1 MRGLKRLLLASVLCA
16 GYTQATWAIKA
27 YPHPIMM
34 RQPDG
39 TTLLVRIQGD
49 ENFHFVTTTDGFLL
63 NKDKK
68 GYFCYVDYDKKTQKK
83 VMTKQRAHNVDVRSD
98 KEKKLLESLAS
109 AKDATADILSRTSI
123 MKKAPNKFLSRRIV
137 APRKYAVETRSGEAT
152 VKESQYLVVL
162 VNFQDSV
169 LRHTQQDFDHWL
181 NQPGYSE
188 NGGTGSVKDYYRDN
202 SMGQFIPNFKV
213 VGPYTLSKPT
223 AYYGGNSSD
232 TNGTDT
238 NPRDMVKEAVELAKK
253 NNPDMDFRQF
263 DNDGD
268 GIMDNCYVIYAGY
281 SEASTAN
288 DDDIWPHSWYL
299 DDNTTIDGVLI
310 HDYSCSAELVGMPG
324 TPVVPSMDGIG
335 TFTHEFG
342 HVLGLKD
349 MYDTDDTSNG
359 KGIDPG
365 AYSLYASGSYNNDSR
380 TPPCLMAF
388 ERMQLGWMKEGED
401 IVEVKNPEDVT
412 LTTIA
417 DNKARFINCQPDRT
431 PGTGMEWF
439 ILENRQQTGWD
450 KYIPG
455 HGLLITHYDYT
466 DEMKKDWW
474 DINGPNN
481 SAKHRCMYI
490 VPADGIDNEVTRSGD
505 TYPGKSAN
513 TSFTDTTTPNSL
525 NWEKEP
531 VNVPITNIME
541 QDGNVMFQVN
551 GGTSKWN
558 FIKTLVPEKIY
569 DTQATFKANVESN
582 KVDVDEVGFCWKEG
596 ASADPTLSD
605 GVSAAGK
612 VEDIKNASFT
622 AKGLQPGTT
631 YSVRSYMKMSDGSMV
646 YGSPVPFTT
655 EWAYANVTLNTPFYQ
670 DFKQWSDGNP
680 DGWKIVDNNGDGTT
694 WFQDENQGAVHY
706 SLNYWNDADDYL
718 IGRRRIHVP
727 EKGTLFFTRGV
738 ITQEGGAIGVE
749 NLDVLVSTKT
759 NDINDFHVVKRFSFA
774 DYFGAQHME
783 EVDLSQFVGKDIYVA
798 FRVCS
803 ERLQNDLWLWDV
815 MVTQKLD
822 TPQNV
827 KLERT
832 ADNML
837 TASWSP
843 VAGAT
848 DYYLCLARETTKTN
862 SVSEFTPID
871 SYQNV
876 KGNVVLGTGS
886 VEFRGSGSVTTQDCP
901 EGITGCNFIVT
912 TSGPLGTSE
921 LSVEGTQDGKTW
933 TAVGA
938 KISLKE
944 YDSEGQEEQYK
955 DYLEG
960 KKYRQL
966 RFNFKHGGRNG
977 RIKYLTLIYN
987 DGKEYEKLAAGS
999 VGNATAVPIKNKED
1013 GEYDEGKY
1021 RVWVSSGWN
1030 GLYYDESVPAYYQ
1043 ASTSTA
1049 ITDVIGDS
1057 GISFSVNGGNVQ
1069 VNGIKPGYT
1078 VNCVSAAGIQLF
1090 SGVANSGSMSFQAPA
1105 GTGFAVIAVSGEG
1118 KTYRTKIIIR

>member
-1 MRGLKRLLLASVLCA
+1 MLIVVLSL
-16 GYTQATWAIKA
+16 
-27 YPHPIMM
+27 
-34 RQPDG
+34 
-39 TTLLVRIQGD
+39 TLFRSGQL
-49 ENFHFVTTTDGFLL
+49 
-63 NKDKK
+63 
-68 GYFCYVDYDKKTQKK
+68 
-83 VMTKQRAHNVDVRSD
+83 DVRYAEELGILAADQSIR
-98 KEKKLLESLAS
+98 KQIFAFLEG
-109 AKDATADILSRTSI
+109 
-123 MKKAPNKFLSRRIV
+123 N
-137 APRKYAVETRSGEAT
+137 
-152 VKESQYLVVL
+152 
-162 VNFQDSV
+162 
-169 LRHTQQDFDHWL
+169 
-181 NQPGYSE
+181 PG
-188 NGGTGSVKDYYRDN
+188 
-202 SMGQFIPNFKV
+202 
-213 VGPYTLSKPT
+213 
-223 AYYGGNSSD
+223 A
-232 TNGTDT
+232 
-238 NPRDMVKEAVELAKK
+238 
-253 NNPDMDFRQF
+253 
-263 DNDGD
+263 
-268 GIMDNCYVIYAGY
+268 
-281 SEASTAN
+281 
-288 DDDIWPHSWYL
+288 
-299 DDNTTIDGVLI
+299 
-310 HDYSCSAELVGMPG
+310 
-324 TPVVPSMDGIG
+324 PVVPSMDGIG

-388 ERMQLGWMKEGED
+388 ERMQMGWMKEGED

-417 DNKARFINCQPDRT
+417 NNKARFINCQPDRT

-541 QDGNVMFQVN
+541 QDGNVMFQVS

-569 DTQATFKANVESN
+569 DTQATFKANIESN

-596 ASADPTLSD
+596 ASADPSLTD
-605 GVSAAGK
+605 GVSGTGK
-612 VEDIKNASFT
+612 VEDIKDASFT

-631 YSVRSYMKMSDGSMV
+631 YSVRSYMKMSDGNVV

-738 ITQEGGAIGVE
+738 ITQDGGAICVE

-783 EVDLSQFVGKDIYVA
+783 EVDLSQFAGKDIYVA

-803 ERLQNDLWLWDV
+803 EKLQNDLWLWDV

-921 LSVEGTQDGKTW
+921 LTVEGTQDGKTW

-987 DGKEYEKLAAGS
+987 DGKVYEELAAGS
-999 VGNATAVPIKNKED
+999 VGNATAKPIKNKED

-1030 GLYYDESVPAYYQ
+1030 GLYYDESAPAYYQ

-1090 SGVANSGSMSFQAPA
+1090 SGVANSGSMNFQAPA
-1105 GTGFAVIAVSGEG
+1105 GTGFAVITVSGDG

>member
-1 MRGLKRLLLASVLCA
+1 
-16 GYTQATWAIKA
+16 
-27 YPHPIMM
+27 
-34 RQPDG
+34 
-39 TTLLVRIQGD
+39 
-49 ENFHFVTTTDGFLL
+49 
-63 NKDKK
+63 
-68 GYFCYVDYDKKTQKK
+68 
-83 VMTKQRAHNVDVRSD
+83 
-98 KEKKLLESLAS
+98 
-109 AKDATADILSRTSI
+109 
-123 MKKAPNKFLSRRIV
+123 
-137 APRKYAVETRSGEAT
+137 
-152 VKESQYLVVL
+152 
-162 VNFQDSV
+162 
-169 LRHTQQDFDHWL
+169 
-181 NQPGYSE
+181 
-188 NGGTGSVKDYYRDN
+188 
-202 SMGQFIPNFKV
+202 
-213 VGPYTLSKPT
+213 
-223 AYYGGNSSD
+223 
-232 TNGTDT
+232 
-238 NPRDMVKEAVELAKK
+238 
-253 NNPDMDFRQF
+253 
-263 DNDGD
+263 
-268 GIMDNCYVIYAGY
+268 
-281 SEASTAN
+281 
-288 DDDIWPHSWYL
+288 
-299 DDNTTIDGVLI
+299 
-310 HDYSCSAELVGMPG
+310 
-324 TPVVPSMDGIG
+324 
-335 TFTHEFG
+335 
-342 HVLGLKD
+342 
-349 MYDTDDTSNG
+349 
-359 KGIDPG
+359 
-365 AYSLYASGSYNNDSR
+365 
-380 TPPCLMAF
+380 
-388 ERMQLGWMKEGED
+388 
-401 IVEVKNPEDVT
+401 
-412 LTTIA
+412 
-417 DNKARFINCQPDRT
+417 
-431 PGTGMEWF
+431 
-439 ILENRQQTGWD
+439 
-450 KYIPG
+450 
-455 HGLLITHYDYT
+455 
-466 DEMKKDWW
+466 MKKDWW

-525 NWEKEP
+525 NWAKEP

-541 QDGNVMFQVN
+541 QDGNVMFQVS

-569 DTQATFKANVESN
+569 DTQATFKANIESN

-596 ASADPTLSD
+596 ASADPTLTD
-605 GVSAAGK
+605 GVSGTGK
-612 VEDIKNASFT
+612 VENIKDASFT

-631 YSVRSYMKMSDGSMV
+631 YSVRSYMKMSDGNVV

-783 EVDLSQFVGKDIYVA
+783 EVDLSQFAGKDIYVA

-848 DYYLCLARETTKTN
+848 DYYLCLARETRKTN

-921 LSVEGTQDGKTW
+921 LTVEGTEDGKTW
-933 TAVGA
+933 SAVGA

-987 DGKEYEKLAAGS
+987 DGKEYEELAAGS
-999 VGNATAVPIKNKED
+999 VGNATAVPIRNKED

-1030 GLYYDESVPAYYQ
+1030 GLYYDESAPAYYQ
-1043 ASTSTA
+1043 ANTSTA

-1090 SGVANSGSMSFQAPA
+1090 SGVADSGSMSFQAPA
-1105 GTGFAVIAVSGEG
+1105 GTGFAVISVSGEG

>member
-1 MRGLKRLLLASVLCA
+1 
-16 GYTQATWAIKA
+16 
-27 YPHPIMM
+27 
-34 RQPDG
+34 
-39 TTLLVRIQGD
+39 
-49 ENFHFVTTTDGFLL
+49 
-63 NKDKK
+63 
-68 GYFCYVDYDKKTQKK
+68 
-83 VMTKQRAHNVDVRSD
+83 
-98 KEKKLLESLAS
+98 
-109 AKDATADILSRTSI
+109 
-123 MKKAPNKFLSRRIV
+123 
-137 APRKYAVETRSGEAT
+137 
-152 VKESQYLVVL
+152 
-162 VNFQDSV
+162 
-169 LRHTQQDFDHWL
+169 
-181 NQPGYSE
+181 
-188 NGGTGSVKDYYRDN
+188 
-202 SMGQFIPNFKV
+202 MGQFIPNFKV

-505 TYPGKSAN
+505 TYPGKSAS

-525 NWEKEP
+525 NWAKEP

>member
-1 MRGLKRLLLASVLCA
+1 M
-16 GYTQATWAIKA
+16 
-27 YPHPIMM
+27 
-34 RQPDG
+34 
-39 TTLLVRIQGD
+39 
-49 ENFHFVTTTDGFLL
+49 
-63 NKDKK
+63 
-68 GYFCYVDYDKKTQKK
+68 
-83 VMTKQRAHNVDVRSD
+83 
-98 KEKKLLESLAS
+98 
-109 AKDATADILSRTSI
+109 
-123 MKKAPNKFLSRRIV
+123 
-137 APRKYAVETRSGEAT
+137 
-152 VKESQYLVVL
+152 
-162 VNFQDSV
+162 
-169 LRHTQQDFDHWL
+169 
-181 NQPGYSE
+181 
-188 NGGTGSVKDYYRDN
+188 
-202 SMGQFIPNFKV
+202 
-213 VGPYTLSKPT
+213 
-223 AYYGGNSSD
+223 
-232 TNGTDT
+232 
-238 NPRDMVKEAVELAKK
+238 
-253 NNPDMDFRQF
+253 
-263 DNDGD
+263 
-268 GIMDNCYVIYAGY
+268 
-281 SEASTAN
+281 
-288 DDDIWPHSWYL
+288 
-299 DDNTTIDGVLI
+299 
-310 HDYSCSAELVGMPG
+310 
-324 TPVVPSMDGIG
+324 
-335 TFTHEFG
+335 
-342 HVLGLKD
+342 
-349 MYDTDDTSNG
+349 
-359 KGIDPG
+359 
-365 AYSLYASGSYNNDSR
+365 
-380 TPPCLMAF
+380 
-388 ERMQLGWMKEGED
+388 
-401 IVEVKNPEDVT
+401 
-412 LTTIA
+412 
-417 DNKARFINCQPDRT
+417 
-431 PGTGMEWF
+431 
-439 ILENRQQTGWD
+439 
-450 KYIPG
+450 
-455 HGLLITHYDYT
+455 
-466 DEMKKDWW
+466 
-474 DINGPNN
+474 
-481 SAKHRCMYI
+481 
-490 VPADGIDNEVTRSGD
+490 
-505 TYPGKSAN
+505 
-513 TSFTDTTTPNSL
+513 
-525 NWEKEP
+525 
-531 VNVPITNIME
+531 
-541 QDGNVMFQVN
+541 
-551 GGTSKWN
+551 
-558 FIKTLVPEKIY
+558 
-569 DTQATFKANVESN
+569 
-582 KVDVDEVGFCWKEG
+582 
-596 ASADPTLSD
+596 
-605 GVSAAGK
+605 
-612 VEDIKNASFT
+612 EDIKNASFT
-622 AKGLQPGTT
+622 AKSLQPGTT

>member
-1 MRGLKRLLLASVLCA
+1 M
-16 GYTQATWAIKA
+16 
-27 YPHPIMM
+27 
-34 RQPDG
+34 
-39 TTLLVRIQGD
+39 
-49 ENFHFVTTTDGFLL
+49 
-63 NKDKK
+63 
-68 GYFCYVDYDKKTQKK
+68 
-83 VMTKQRAHNVDVRSD
+83 
-98 KEKKLLESLAS
+98 
-109 AKDATADILSRTSI
+109 
-123 MKKAPNKFLSRRIV
+123 
-137 APRKYAVETRSGEAT
+137 
-152 VKESQYLVVL
+152 
-162 VNFQDSV
+162 
-169 LRHTQQDFDHWL
+169 
-181 NQPGYSE
+181 
-188 NGGTGSVKDYYRDN
+188 
-202 SMGQFIPNFKV
+202 
-213 VGPYTLSKPT
+213 
-223 AYYGGNSSD
+223 
-232 TNGTDT
+232 
-238 NPRDMVKEAVELAKK
+238 
-253 NNPDMDFRQF
+253 
-263 DNDGD
+263 
-268 GIMDNCYVIYAGY
+268 
-281 SEASTAN
+281 
-288 DDDIWPHSWYL
+288 
-299 DDNTTIDGVLI
+299 
-310 HDYSCSAELVGMPG
+310 
-324 TPVVPSMDGIG
+324 
-335 TFTHEFG
+335 
-342 HVLGLKD
+342 
-349 MYDTDDTSNG
+349 
-359 KGIDPG
+359 
-365 AYSLYASGSYNNDSR
+365 
-380 TPPCLMAF
+380 
-388 ERMQLGWMKEGED
+388 
-401 IVEVKNPEDVT
+401 
-412 LTTIA
+412 
-417 DNKARFINCQPDRT
+417 
-431 PGTGMEWF
+431 
-439 ILENRQQTGWD
+439 
-450 KYIPG
+450 
-455 HGLLITHYDYT
+455 
-466 DEMKKDWW
+466 
-474 DINGPNN
+474 
-481 SAKHRCMYI
+481 
-490 VPADGIDNEVTRSGD
+490 
-505 TYPGKSAN
+505 
-513 TSFTDTTTPNSL
+513 
-525 NWEKEP
+525 
-531 VNVPITNIME
+531 
-541 QDGNVMFQVN
+541 
-551 GGTSKWN
+551 
-558 FIKTLVPEKIY
+558 
-569 DTQATFKANVESN
+569 
-582 KVDVDEVGFCWKEG
+582 
-596 ASADPTLSD
+596 
-605 GVSAAGK
+605 
-612 VEDIKNASFT
+612 
-622 AKGLQPGTT
+622 
-631 YSVRSYMKMSDGSMV
+631 
-646 YGSPVPFTT
+646 
-655 EWAYANVTLNTPFYQ
+655 
-670 DFKQWSDGNP
+670 
-680 DGWKIVDNNGDGTT
+680 
-694 WFQDENQGAVHY
+694 
-706 SLNYWNDADDYL
+706 
-718 IGRRRIHVP
+718 P

-783 EVDLSQFVGKDIYVA
+783 EVDLSQFAGKDIYVA

-862 SVSEFTPID
+862 SVSELTSID

-921 LSVEGTQDGKTW
+921 LTVEGTQDGKTW

-1030 GLYYDESVPAYYQ
+1030 GLYYDESAPAYYQ

>member
-1 MRGLKRLLLASVLCA
+1 
-16 GYTQATWAIKA
+16 
-27 YPHPIMM
+27 
-34 RQPDG
+34 
-39 TTLLVRIQGD
+39 
-49 ENFHFVTTTDGFLL
+49 
-63 NKDKK
+63 
-68 GYFCYVDYDKKTQKK
+68 
-83 VMTKQRAHNVDVRSD
+83 
-98 KEKKLLESLAS
+98 
-109 AKDATADILSRTSI
+109 
-123 MKKAPNKFLSRRIV
+123 
-137 APRKYAVETRSGEAT
+137 
-152 VKESQYLVVL
+152 
-162 VNFQDSV
+162 
-169 LRHTQQDFDHWL
+169 
-181 NQPGYSE
+181 
-188 NGGTGSVKDYYRDN
+188 
-202 SMGQFIPNFKV
+202 
-213 VGPYTLSKPT
+213 
-223 AYYGGNSSD
+223 
-232 TNGTDT
+232 
-238 NPRDMVKEAVELAKK
+238 
-253 NNPDMDFRQF
+253 
-263 DNDGD
+263 
-268 GIMDNCYVIYAGY
+268 
-281 SEASTAN
+281 
-288 DDDIWPHSWYL
+288 
-299 DDNTTIDGVLI
+299 
-310 HDYSCSAELVGMPG
+310 MPG
-324 TPVVPSMDGIG
+324 APVVPSMDGIG

-349 MYDTDDTSNG
+349 MYDTDNTSNG

-541 QDGNVMFQVN
+541 QDGNVMFQVS

-596 ASADPTLSD
+596 ASADPSLTD
-605 GVSAAGK
+605 GVSGTGK
-612 VEDIKNASFT
+612 VDDIKDASFT
-622 AKGLQPGTT
+622 AKDLQPGTT
-631 YSVRSYMKMSDGSMV
+631 YSVRSYMKMSDGNVV

-738 ITQEGGAIGVE
+738 ITQDGGAVCVE

-783 EVDLSQFVGKDIYVA
+783 EVDLSQFAGKDIYVA

-803 ERLQNDLWLWDV
+803 EKLQNDLWLWDV

-921 LSVEGTQDGKTW
+921 LTVEGTQDGKTW

-944 YDSEGQEEQYK
+944 YDSEGQEEKYK

-987 DGKEYEKLAAGS
+987 DGKVYEELAAGS
-999 VGNATAVPIKNKED
+999 VGNATAKPIKNKED

-1030 GLYYDESVPAYYQ
+1030 GLYYDESAPAYYQ

-1105 GTGFAVIAVSGEG
+1105 GTGFAVISVSGEG

>member
-1 MRGLKRLLLASVLCA
+1 
-16 GYTQATWAIKA
+16 
-27 YPHPIMM
+27 
-34 RQPDG
+34 
-39 TTLLVRIQGD
+39 
-49 ENFHFVTTTDGFLL
+49 
-63 NKDKK
+63 
-68 GYFCYVDYDKKTQKK
+68 
-83 VMTKQRAHNVDVRSD
+83 
-98 KEKKLLESLAS
+98 
-109 AKDATADILSRTSI
+109 
-123 MKKAPNKFLSRRIV
+123 
-137 APRKYAVETRSGEAT
+137 
-152 VKESQYLVVL
+152 
-162 VNFQDSV
+162 
-169 LRHTQQDFDHWL
+169 
-181 NQPGYSE
+181 
-188 NGGTGSVKDYYRDN
+188 
-202 SMGQFIPNFKV
+202 
-213 VGPYTLSKPT
+213 
-223 AYYGGNSSD
+223 
-232 TNGTDT
+232 
-238 NPRDMVKEAVELAKK
+238 
-253 NNPDMDFRQF
+253 
-263 DNDGD
+263 
-268 GIMDNCYVIYAGY
+268 
-281 SEASTAN
+281 
-288 DDDIWPHSWYL
+288 
-299 DDNTTIDGVLI
+299 
-310 HDYSCSAELVGMPG
+310 MPG
-324 TPVVPSMDGIG
+324 APVVPSMDGIG

-349 MYDTDDTSNG
+349 MYDTDNTSNG

-541 QDGNVMFQVN
+541 QDGNVMFQVS

-569 DTQATFKANVESN
+569 DTQATFKANIESN

-596 ASADPTLSD
+596 ASADPTLTD

-612 VEDIKNASFT
+612 VENIKDASFT
-622 AKGLQPGTT
+622 AKDLQPGTT
-631 YSVRSYMKMSDGSMV
+631 YSVRSYMKMSDGNVV

-738 ITQEGGAIGVE
+738 ITQDGGAVCVE

-783 EVDLSQFVGKDIYVA
+783 EVDLSQFAGKDIYVA

-803 ERLQNDLWLWDV
+803 EKLQNDLWLWDV

-921 LSVEGTQDGKTW
+921 LTVEGTQDGKTW

-944 YDSEGQEEQYK
+944 YDSEGQEEKYK

-987 DGKEYEKLAAGS
+987 DGKVYEELAAGS
-999 VGNATAVPIKNKED
+999 VGNATAKPIKNKED

-1030 GLYYDESVPAYYQ
+1030 GLYYDESAPAYYQ

-1105 GTGFAVIAVSGEG
+1105 GTGFAVISVSGEG

>member
-1 MRGLKRLLLASVLCA
+1 
-16 GYTQATWAIKA
+16 
-27 YPHPIMM
+27 
-34 RQPDG
+34 
-39 TTLLVRIQGD
+39 
-49 ENFHFVTTTDGFLL
+49 
-63 NKDKK
+63 
-68 GYFCYVDYDKKTQKK
+68 
-83 VMTKQRAHNVDVRSD
+83 MTKQRAHNVDVRSD
-98 KEKKLLESLAS
+98 KEKKLLESLVS

-137 APRKYAVETRSGEAT
+137 APRKYAVKTRSGEAT

-213 VGPYTLSKPT
+213 VGPYTLSQPT
-223 AYYGGNSSD
+223 AYYGGNSST

-253 NNPDMDFRQF
+253 NNPDLDFRQF

-288 DDDIWPHSWYL
+288 GDDIWPHSWYL
-299 DDNTTIDGVLI
+299 DDNTTIDGVQV

-324 TPVVPSMDGIG
+324 APVVPSMDGIG

-388 ERMQLGWMKEGED
+388 ERMQMGWMKEDED

-431 PGTGMEWF
+431 SGTGMEWF

-513 TSFTDTTTPNSL
+513 TSFTDTTSPSSL

-541 QDGNVMFQVN
+541 QDGNVMFQVS

-558 FIKTLVPEKIY
+558 FIKTLVPENIY
-569 DTQATFKANVESN
+569 DTQATFKANIESN

-596 ASADPTLSD
+596 ASADPSLTD
-605 GVSAAGK
+605 GVSGTGK
-612 VEDIKNASFT
+612 VEDIKDASFT

-631 YSVRSYMKMSDGSMV
+631 YSVRSYMKMSDGNVV

-738 ITQEGGAIGVE
+738 ITQDGGAICVE

-783 EVDLSQFVGKDIYVA
+783 EVDLSQFAGKDIYVA

-803 ERLQNDLWLWDV
+803 EKLQNDLWLWDV

-921 LSVEGTQDGKTW
+921 LTVEGTQDGKTW

-987 DGKEYEKLAAGS
+987 DGKVYEELAAGS
-999 VGNATAVPIKNKED
+999 VGNATAKPIKNKED

-1030 GLYYDESVPAYYQ
+1030 GLYYDESAPAYYQ

-1090 SGVANSGSMSFQAPA
+1090 SGVANSGSMNFQTPA
-1105 GTGFAVIAVSGEG
+1105 GTGFAVITVSGDG

>member
-1 MRGLKRLLLASVLCA
+1 
-16 GYTQATWAIKA
+16 
-27 YPHPIMM
+27 
-34 RQPDG
+34 
-39 TTLLVRIQGD
+39 
-49 ENFHFVTTTDGFLL
+49 
-63 NKDKK
+63 
-68 GYFCYVDYDKKTQKK
+68 
-83 VMTKQRAHNVDVRSD
+83 
-98 KEKKLLESLAS
+98 
-109 AKDATADILSRTSI
+109 
-123 MKKAPNKFLSRRIV
+123 
-137 APRKYAVETRSGEAT
+137 
-152 VKESQYLVVL
+152 
-162 VNFQDSV
+162 
-169 LRHTQQDFDHWL
+169 
-181 NQPGYSE
+181 
-188 NGGTGSVKDYYRDN
+188 
-202 SMGQFIPNFKV
+202 
-213 VGPYTLSKPT
+213 
-223 AYYGGNSSD
+223 
-232 TNGTDT
+232 
-238 NPRDMVKEAVELAKK
+238 MVKEAVELAKK
-253 NNPDMDFRQF
+253 NNPDLDFRQF

-288 DDDIWPHSWYL
+288 GDDIWPHSWYL
-299 DDNTTIDGVLI
+299 DDNTTIDGIQI

-324 TPVVPSMDGIG
+324 APVVPSMDGIG
-335 TFTHEFG
+335 TFTHEIG

-412 LTTIA
+412 LSTIA

-513 TSFTDTTTPNSL
+513 TSFTDTTSPSSL

-541 QDGNVMFQVN
+541 QDGNVMFQVS

-569 DTQATFKANVESN
+569 DTQATFKANIESN

-596 ASADPTLSD
+596 ASADPTLTD

-783 EVDLSQFVGKDIYVA
+783 EVDLSQFAGKDIYVA

-848 DYYLCLARETTKTN
+848 DYYLCLARETRKTN

-921 LSVEGTQDGKTW
+921 LTVEGTQDGKTW

-987 DGKEYEKLAAGS
+987 DGKEYEELAAGS
-999 VGNATAVPIKNKED
+999 VGNATAVPIRNKED

-1030 GLYYDESVPAYYQ
+1030 GLYYDESAPAYYQ

-1090 SGVANSGSMSFQAPA
+1090 SGVADSGSLSFQAPA
-1105 GTGFAVIAVSGEG
+1105 GTGFAVISVSGEG